1 MAGTI
6 KITSLTDIGSTIPDS
21 TLLPVVDMVGTPTTM
36 KATLANI
43 ANAILPEAGYIY
55 SSVGISELANISNV
69 AGTVTTN
76 AQPNITSL
84 GTLTSF
90 TANGNV
96 TLGTVGNVHITGG
109 TNGYLLS
116 TNGSGNLS
124 WVAPANSAVWV
135 STPVSNTSSGTSGQ
149 IAYDAGGNLYV
160 CVAANSWSRIAG
172 TTSW

>member
-6 KITSLTDIGSTIPDS
+6 KITSLTDIGATIPDT
-21 TLLPVVDMVGTPTTM
+21 TLVPVVDMVPTPTTM
-36 KATLANI
+36 KATLANV
-43 ANAILPEAGYIY
+43 ANAILSEAGNLY
-55 SSVGISELANISNV
+55 VVANTSENANIANI
-69 AGTVTTN
+69 AGTVTVN

-90 TANGNV
+90 VANGNV

-109 TNGYLLS
+109 TNGYILS

-124 WVAPANSAVWV
+124 WIAPANAAVWV
-135 STPVSNTSSGTSGQ
+135 STPVSNVAPGSAGQ
-149 IAYDAGGNLYV
+149 VSYDAGGNLFV
-160 CVAANSWSRIAG
+160 CVSTNTWSKITG

>member
-6 KITSLTDIGSTIPDS
+6 KITSLTDIGATIPDT
-21 TLLPVVDMVGTPTTM
+21 TLLPVVDMAPTPTTM

-43 ANAILPEAGYIY
+43 ANVILSEAGTTYAIALTA
-55 SSVGISELANISNV
+55 ENANVSNI
-69 AGTVTTN
+69 AGTVTTA

-90 TANGNV
+90 SANGNV
-96 TLGTVGNVHITGG
+96 TLGAVGNVHITGG

-124 WVAPANSAVWV
+124 WVAPVDAAVWV
-135 STPVSNTSSGTSGQ
+135 TTPVSNVSPGTEGQ
-149 IAYDAGGNLYV
+149 VSYDAGGNLYV
-160 CVAANSWSRIAG
+160 CVATNSWSKISG

>member
-1 MAGTI
+1 MAYV
-6 KITSLTDIGSTIPDS
+6 KITQLIDIGTTIEDTAVFP
-21 TLLPVVDMVGTPTTM
+21 LVDLTPTAVTK
-36 KATLANI
+36 KATMANI
-43 ANAILPEAGYIY
+43 ANAILSEAGNTYVAASIADT
-55 SSVGISELANISNV
+55 ANIANT

-96 TLGTVGNVHITGG
+96 TLGAIGNVHITGG

-135 STPVSNTSSGTSGQ
+135 TTPVSNTSSGTSGQ
-149 IAYDAGGNLYV
+149 IAYDAGGNLFV
-160 CVAANSWSRIAG
+160 CVATNTWSKISG

>member
-6 KITSLTDIGSTIPDS
+6 KITSLTDIGSTIPDT
-21 TLLPVVDMVGTPTTM
+21 TLVPVVDMVPTPTTM
-36 KATLANI
+36 KATLSNVANAILSEAGNLYSTAAVAENANI
-43 ANAILPEAGYIY
+43 ANI
-55 SSVGISELANISNV
+55 
-69 AGTVTTN
+69 AGTVTAN

-90 TANGNV
+90 VANGNV

-109 TNGYLLS
+109 TNGYILS

-124 WVAPANSAVWV
+124 WIAPANSAVWV
-135 STPVSNTSSGTSGQ
+135 STPVSNVASGTQGQ
-149 IAYDAGGNLYV
+149 VSYDVGGNLFV
-160 CVAANSWSRIAG
+160 CVAANTWSKITG

>member
-21 TLLPVVDMVGTPTTM
+21 TLFPVVDMLPSPTTM
-36 KATLANI
+36 KATIANI
-43 ANAILPEAGYIY
+43 ANAILSEAGNLY
-55 SSVGISELANISNV
+55 SVALTSENSNISNV
-69 AGTVTTN
+69 AGTVTAN

-84 GTLTSF
+84 GTLTSL

-96 TLGTVGNVHITGG
+96 TLGAVGNVHITGG

-124 WVAPANSAVWV
+124 WVAPANAAVWV
-135 STPVSNTSSGTSGQ
+135 TTPISNTSSGTSGQ

-160 CVAANSWSRIAG
+160 CVATNSWSKISG